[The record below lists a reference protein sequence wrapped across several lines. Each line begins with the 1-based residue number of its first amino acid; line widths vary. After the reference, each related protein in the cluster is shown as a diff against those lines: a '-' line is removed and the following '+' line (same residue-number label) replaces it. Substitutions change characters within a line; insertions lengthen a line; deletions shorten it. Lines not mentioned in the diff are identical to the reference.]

1 MPFLLT
7 HGLVG
12 GIMLFPV
19 RLQAKHCAAILRR
32 PLGLAVVWLLLASPL
47 MAQEALRISL
57 AGDVAAET
65 QKQVRNSVGYYN
77 LLWGPVVLRCGAAM
91 GAEFT
96 DNVRNSSHAE
106 SDEVARP
113 SANLQL
119 NWPVTEWN
127 TLNFSMDGGYSFYAQ
142 HSDLNQFYMNP
153 GSGLSFDIFIKD
165 WKINLH
171 DRAAMTEYAYQNP
184 TTGGGQNNTFLQND
198 AGISGLWDLNKMVVN
213 LGFDHMDYI
222 GVNNQSSQPD
232 SASENFFLN
241 AGFRFQ
247 PEIMVGLEGGLG
259 LVRYAQA
266 SPTNVA
272 VASDA
277 LQWNAGAFSSVQIS
291 EYLSARLD
299 GGYTVYLPENSRLA
313 GGGEMTSL
321 YFQFSVSHRITE
333 HIDYLLTA
341 GHSVDFAYN
350 GQPYERLFVR
360 LNPNWNVLWK
370 FSISTP
376 VWWEQ
381 GTQVAA
387 NALHYNQYGAGFT
400 VSRALS
406 QKLSASVYYQF
417 VMETTDQAQAGNNYN
432 YTADIVGLN
441 LSCQF

>member
-1 MPFLLT
+1 MQSFACVLRNQNIFLLKA
-7 HGLVG
+7 G
-12 GIMLFPV
+12 
-19 RLQAKHCAAILRR
+19 RCCR
-32 PLGLAVVWLLLASPL
+32 WLLLLWLLPVGGL
-47 MAQEALRISL
+47 NAQDALRISM
-57 AGDVAAET
+57 AGDLAAA
-65 QKQVRNSVGYYN
+65 QNKQAQSTIGYYN
-77 LLWGPVVLRCGAAM
+77 LRWGPVALRCGATEAT
-91 GAEFT
+91 EYD
-96 DNVRNSSHAE
+96 DNLRNSGAGGG
-106 SDEVARP
+106 DLIFRP
-113 SANLQL
+113 SLNTQL
-119 NWPVTEWN
+119 TWPVTEWN

-291 EYLSARLD
+291 ESLSARLD

-417 VMETTDQAQAGNNYN
+417 VMETTDQAQVGNNAN

-441 LSCQF
+441 LSYQF